1 MTNSSILENLNL
13 KNNTALVTGASR
25 GLGRR
30 FSTVLSKMGANVVL
44 AARNKDKLKETEE
57 IIKNFNGECFTVDID
72 VNSEESISRAFEKAE
87 NKYGEISILINNA
100 GIAVS
105 KSSLK
110 TSIEDWDNVIN
121 TNLRGVIA

>member
-1 MTNSSILENLNL
+1 MIGIIILIKKKIKDKNMTNSSILEKLDL
-13 KNNTALVTGASR
+13 KNKTALVTGASR

-87 NKYGEISILINNA
+87 NKYGEISILINKRDFFCRYT
-100 GIAVS
+100 V
-105 KSSLK
+105 
-110 TSIEDWDNVIN
+110 V
-121 TNLRGVIA
+121 VV